1 MTKGCIRSYHRFN
14 VDLVKADGNESY
26 PIAGYTY
33 FIIHIL
39 NMTNCE
45 SAREL
50 YRYVQWAFYDV
61 TRTET
66 WRLNFSPLS
75 NTVADQVF
83 DDVLSR
89 FRCDGV
95 LVSTLQNRQLEKE
108 RSSDEKWRTP
118 VYVAVP
124 IGVALILALIAYNSL
139 APGETQHGRDKE

>member
-1 MTKGCIRSYHRFN
+1 MLTEH
-14 VDLVKADGNESY
+14 ESY

-50 YRYVQWAFYDV
+50 YRYVQWALYNDV
-61 TRTET
+61 ARTET

-95 LVSTLQNRQLEKE
+95 LVSTLHDRQLEKE
-108 RSSDEKWRTP
+108 RSSDEEMADASVCGCANWGYP
-118 VYVAVP
+118 ASGLDCLY
-124 IGVALILALIAYNSL
+124 SL